1 MWPLLGA
8 SILAGLGIAFGLVF
22 LIVPGLILLTWWA
35 LIPPSI
41 VLENRGVFES
51 FGRSRELVRGHA
63 WNVFGVLIITYLL
76 SAVISGVIRAI
87 FTPLPDYVGT
97 YIGDVIGG
105 SIVAPLLGPRHHAD
119 VLQAVG
125 KRDACDASGRA
136 RRELESTSVAG
147 SSNGRT
153 LGSGPSSL
161 GSNPSPAASLL
172 TRAGGFDSND
182 FRTRERRARRRDCT
196 RRDELGRARKRNAG
210 LEAAPRRVGDSGHVV
225 RGTPRQDL
233 PLGDLGR
240 TIPAHVDGPLALLL
254 HDGDVGRTVRL
265 GGPGKAVRPVALHLR
280 QEARIEDELAARGE
294 L

>member
-1 MWPLLGA
+1 MVGDILNAAFDLYKQHWQHLIGVALAFYLVASSITLVLAIFLGQWGALVGAIILLIGIFWLTGALVEAVADIRDGRSDLGVSETFSKVWPRVWPLLGA

-105 SIVAPLLGPRHHAD
+105 SIVAPFSALAI
-119 VLQAVG
+119 
-125 KRDACDASGRA
+125 
-136 RRELESTSVAG
+136 
-147 SSNGRT
+147 T
-153 LGSGPSSL
+153 LMYFRLSE
-161 GSNPSPAASLL
+161 NETPA
-172 TRAGGFDSND
+172 
-182 FRTRERRARRRDCT
+182 
-196 RRDELGRARKRNAG
+196 
-210 LEAAPRRVGDSGHVV
+210 
-225 RGTPRQDL
+225 TP
-233 PLGDLGR
+233 
-240 TIPAHVDGPLALLL
+240 PAE
-254 HDGDVGRTVRL
+254 
-265 GGPGKAVRPVALHLR
+265 PVAS
-280 QEARIEDELAARGE
+280 
-294 L
+294 

>member
-1 MWPLLGA
+1 MVGDILNAAFDLYKQHWQHLIGVALAFYLVASSITLVLAIFLGQWGALAGAIILLIGIFWLTGALVEAVADIRDGRSDLGVSETFSKVWPRVWPLLGA

-105 SIVAPLLGPRHHAD
+105 SIVAPFSALAI
-119 VLQAVG
+119 
-125 KRDACDASGRA
+125 
-136 RRELESTSVAG
+136 
-147 SSNGRT
+147 T
-153 LGSGPSSL
+153 LMYFRLSE
-161 GSNPSPAASLL
+161 NETPA
-172 TRAGGFDSND
+172 
-182 FRTRERRARRRDCT
+182 
-196 RRDELGRARKRNAG
+196 
-210 LEAAPRRVGDSGHVV
+210 
-225 RGTPRQDL
+225 TP
-233 PLGDLGR
+233 
-240 TIPAHVDGPLALLL
+240 PAE
-254 HDGDVGRTVRL
+254 
-265 GGPGKAVRPVALHLR
+265 PVAS
-280 QEARIEDELAARGE
+280 
-294 L
+294 